1 MAKIKK
7 VWFAGLLGFV
17 ALTGCSAVQVSAK
30 ETSDA
35 RHLYLTKCAKCHEFY
50 PPQNYSKLEW
60 DKWMLKMRKKARLN
74 DAQFQQLKEY
84 TETLR
89 SGGK

>member
-1 MAKIKK
+1 
-7 VWFAGLLGFV
+7 LSFV
-17 ALTGCSAVQVSAK
+17 VVTGCRAVQVSAN

-35 RHLYLTKCAKCHEFY
+35 RRLYVTKCAKCHEFY
-50 PPQNYSKLEW
+50 PPQNYTKPEW

-74 DAQFQQLKEY
+74 EQQYQALKEY

-89 SGGK
+89 VSGK